1 MSHDLYQISIP
12 EQDYSHRLLM
22 KFSIAVSLVV
32 FWGYDLILDKKPVKF
47 LLLCL
52 VAMTFHSTAII
63 MLPFYF
69 VCNYKKDYL
78 GKYIIAIGA
87 SVVFMLF
94 GSRIFRYIPLGMFSN
109 YATSQGI
116 GSYTFILLMLLIVI
130 ATGLLDKSHYLK
142 IRDQRDRNII
152 NGTIISEVL
161 IATSAILD
169 VLFRLGYYYIFFMLC
184 LLPMLLKSFEGK
196 SAKIVKCILY
206 GVLLIYAYKLN
217 LQYKFC
223 F

>member
-1 MSHDLYQISIP
+1 M
-12 EQDYSHRLLM
+12 
-22 KFSIAVSLVV
+22 
-32 FWGYDLILDKKPVKF
+32 GYDLILDKKPVKF

-94 GSRIFRYIPLGMFSN
+94 GSKIFQYIPLGMFSN

-116 GSYTFILLMLLIVI
+116 GSYTFIFLMLLIVI

-161 IATSAILD
+161 IATSAVLD
-169 VLFRLGYYYIFFMLC
+169 VLFRLGYYYIFFII
-184 LLPMLLKSFEGK
+184 KSFK
-196 SAKIVKCILY
+196 SAGFLFCSTLLRCLFATPTILEASFIVLHIVDLF
-206 GVLLIYAYKLN
+206 VLMFVI
-217 LQYKFC
+217 FT
-223 F
+223 

>member
-1 MSHDLYQISIP
+1 
-12 EQDYSHRLLM
+12 
-22 KFSIAVSLVV
+22 
-32 FWGYDLILDKKPVKF
+32 
-47 LLLCL
+47 
-52 VAMTFHSTAII
+52 
-63 MLPFYF
+63 
-69 VCNYKKDYL
+69 
-78 GKYIIAIGA
+78 
-87 SVVFMLF
+87 
-94 GSRIFRYIPLGMFSN
+94 
-109 YATSQGI
+109 
-116 GSYTFILLMLLIVI
+116 MLLIVI

-161 IATSAILD
+161 IATSAVLD

-184 LLPMLLKSFEGK
+184 MLPMLLKSFEGK

-206 GVLLIYAYKLN
+206 GVLLIYAYKFN